1 MAWTLQTL
9 SISEV
14 AAEREAIDA
23 TEEHVI
29 DLPGVRLAFGT
40 RDGVPAVLA
49 EMPEIAI
56 VGIAAPNLL
65 HLNGTASAEAGDARE
80 VLDILDALDADYLLR
95 QARRAA

>member
-9 SISEV
+9 TPAQA

-29 DLPGVRLAFGT
+29 DLPGVRLTFGA
-40 RDGVPAVLA
+40 REGIPAVLA
-49 EMPEIAI
+49 ETPEIAVI
-56 VGIAAPNLL
+56 GIAAPNLL
-65 HLNGTASAEAGDARE
+65 DLSGTAAAEADDGCD
-80 VLDILDALDADYLLR
+80 VLDILDALDAEDLLR